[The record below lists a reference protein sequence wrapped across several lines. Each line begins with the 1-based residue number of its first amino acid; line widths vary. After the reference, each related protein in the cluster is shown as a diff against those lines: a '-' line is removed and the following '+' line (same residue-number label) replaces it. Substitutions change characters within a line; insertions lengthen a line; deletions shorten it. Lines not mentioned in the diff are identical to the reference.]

1 MVLGSQYASRQS
13 KYRILWYAFEKIT
26 PVINRMNRLMSILV
40 ALRRLPPLSQ
50 LTGDEERMLFELQ
63 HLLEARGEITI
74 TDVYEV
80 KSEKSASSL
89 YRLLMSLHKKGFV
102 EFSSD
107 GADKRKKIIAFSDVA
122 KQLFK
127 SLE

>member
-1 MVLGSQYASRQS
+1 MLLGSQYASRQW
-13 KYRILWYAFEKIT
+13 KYRILWCPFEKIT